1 MSKFSQPRYVP
12 YVCVVSISVE
22 LCLDQEYPL
31 TLGFPLL
38 SSFFR
43 QQYEDLTQD
52 VFKLASWETIYNFAL
67 VQELSATMTSTSVM
81 MNQTFPFVTLPHFQ
95 VDAGYVNEMG
105 RILGVCFVPFVQA
118 NHFETWRQYQ
128 LDNREW
134 IVQSQEYEKTKSIHA
149 SRLTDLEPANVDNIT
164 SVDYYDLPVIPNRFV
179 YSSYDPETG
188 NAVPETTNVWD
199 QEFAPVWQSSPA
211 SVEAI
216 NYNLLSNATIVKL
229 YKSMMASKRSVMS
242 VALPDESFHFF
253 QPSQAQQEALPQ
265 EPQLYILD
273 PVHSTFDMSPEP
285 AGFMLAVTYM
295 SRLLDRHTTTE
306 YDGLVV
312 VVSNPC
318 NGTTPHTFQYKNGK
332 AVYTG
337 AGDLH
342 NPDWGAWKRTAPI
355 QFYFDADKQP
365 VNVEKD
371 ICLHYIDIYPSNAFN
386 EPYVTSKPQ
395 MYCFLVV
402 SAFLLTA
409 GLLAVYDTTVNRRQE
424 KTMKS
429 ALRSTAIVS
438 SLFPEQV
445 RDRLLNDAEAEER
458 GAGGARRDKNSAFV
472 AKNHGAD
479 GGTGE
484 GLSRPVESKAI
495 AGKYAIATTS
505 VCACA

>member
-1 MSKFSQPRYVP
+1 
-12 YVCVVSISVE
+12 
-22 LCLDQEYPL
+22 
-31 TLGFPLL
+31 
-38 SSFFR
+38 
-43 QQYEDLTQD
+43 
-52 VFKLASWETIYNFAL
+52 
-67 VQELSATMTSTSVM
+67 MTSTSVM

-118 NHFETWRQYQ
+118 KQFETWRQYQ
-128 LDNREW
+128 QDNREW
-134 IVQSQEYEKTKSIHA
+134 IVQSQEYEKTKSTHA
-149 SRLTDLEPANVDNIT
+149 SLLTDLEQAQVDNVT
-164 SVDYYDLPVIPNRFV
+164 SVDYYGLPVIPNRFV

-188 NAVPETTNVWD
+188 NAVPETVTAWD
-199 QEFAPVWQSSPA
+199 QEFAPVWQSAPA

-216 NYNLLSNATIVKL
+216 NYNLLSNATMAQL
-229 YKSMMASKRSVMS
+229 YKSMMASQRSVMS
-242 VALPDESFHFF
+242 VAMSDESFHFF

-285 AGFMLAVTYM
+285 VGFMFAVTYM
-295 SRLLDRHTTTE
+295 SRLLDRHTNTE

-312 VVSNPC
+312 VLNNPC
-318 NGTTPHTFQYKNGK
+318 NGTTPSHTFQYKGGK
-332 AVYTG
+332 AVFLG

-342 NPDWGAWKRTAPI
+342 DPGWDAWKRTAPI

-386 EPYVTSKPQ
+386 EVYVTSKPQ

-402 SAFLLTA
+402 SAFLLTG
-409 GLLAVYDTTVNRRQE
+409 GLLAVYDIMVNRRQA

-429 ALRSTAIVS
+429 ALRSNAIVS
-438 SLFPEQV
+438 SLFPEKV

-458 GAGGARRDKNSAFV
+458 GAGGGRRRHDKNSAFV

-484 GLSRPVESKAI
+484 GVSPPVESKAI
-495 AGKYAIATTS
+495 AGKLQQQNECVI
-505 VCACA
+505 